1 MAVRA
6 FITGIGGPKLTAE
19 EEGFLR
25 EAEPWGLILF
35 KRNLE
40 TPSQAVGLVA
50 DFRNAIGRNGPVL
63 IDQEG
68 GRVQRLGP
76 PHWPAYPPGAAY
88 GRQFER
94 DPAAG
99 RRSAWLGAR
108 LIAND
113 LTALGIDVDCLPL
126 ADVPVA
132 GSDPIIGDRA
142 YGQNPQQVAVLARSI
157 AEGLLSGGVLPVVK
171 HIPGHGRAT
180 ADSHGELPIVEAD
193 RASLEARDFAAF
205 RPLADLPMAMTAH
218 VVFTAIDALAPAT
231 TSATLVQQVIRGWIG
246 FHGLLMSDD
255 ISMGALSGSI
265 VARARS
271 ALGAGCDLVLHCN
284 GKLDEMRE
292 IAAAVP
298 LLAGAAAERADAA
311 LARRGQPVPGDVAAW
326 RAEFACLMAQDWPA
340 GARAVTA

>member
-6 FITGIGGPKLTAE
+6 FITGLAGTTVTPAE
-19 EEGFLR
+19 RTLLR
-25 EAEPWGLILF
+25 EREPWGFILF
-35 KRNLE
+35 KRNIE
-40 TPSQAVGLVA
+40 TPAQVRRLTASIRDAVGREA
-50 DFRNAIGRNGPVL
+50 PVL

-76 PHWPAYPPGAAY
+76 PHWPAYPPGGAY
-88 GRQFER
+88 GRRFER

-99 RRSAWLGAR
+99 QRSAWLGAR

-193 RASLEARDFAAF
+193 RASLEASDFAAF
-205 RPLADLPMAMTAH
+205 RPLAD
-218 VVFTAIDALAPAT
+218 
-231 TSATLVQQVIRGWIG
+231 
-246 FHGLLMSDD
+246 
-255 ISMGALSGSI
+255 
-265 VARARS
+265 
-271 ALGAGCDLVLHCN
+271 
-284 GKLDEMRE
+284 
-292 IAAAVP
+292 
-298 LLAGAAAERADAA
+298 
-311 LARRGQPVPGDVAAW
+311 
-326 RAEFACLMAQDWPA
+326 
-340 GARAVTA
+340 